1 MPQERKTLHL
11 LFCRQELSSSILLS
25 RSSTTVRL
33 WTATAVLCPCLC
45 LPEIEGHETR
55 GEVQGC
61 GRMWLEEHVQ
71 PTKPTPSVVLQ
82 APHSTYRYPGSWGGG
97 WFGWSRAK
105 AKFCEVPRW
114 NCPHA
119 LLVQPKDIMPSR
131 RLGRNNS
138 CVQMCPAE
146 SSCCILA
153 TRHFTVPDKPRDR
166 RHPPLTLSNTQREEF
181 EVEARPQKRAST
193 ARRPPRPLHA
203 QAGTSLSSTP
213 FIYSHHPRPLPVP
226 SSLSICLP
234 SSTCILIFFATSLPL
249 PLPTLP
255 YPSRATPFRHNPGVC
270 TTQCSAPWTG

>member
-1 MPQERKTLHL
+1 MEPREGQILRSAQMELPACPPRSTQGHSA
-11 LFCRQELSSSILLS
+11 LSSSRKEQL
-25 RSSTTVRL
+25 
-33 WTATAVLCPCLC
+33 
-45 LPEIEGHETR
+45 
-55 GEVQGC
+55 
-61 GRMWLEEHVQ
+61 
-71 PTKPTPSVVLQ
+71 
-82 APHSTYRYPGSWGGG
+82 
-97 WFGWSRAK
+97 
-105 AKFCEVPRW
+105 
-114 NCPHA
+114 
-119 LLVQPKDIMPSR
+119 
-131 RLGRNNS
+131 
-138 CVQMCPAE
+138 MCPAE